1 MKNTQRKEKTARF
14 FPFATYNLTTY
25 NLTIYNQQTK
35 KESVHKESVHRFI
48 IDGIMQVAV

>member
-14 FPFATYNLTTY
+14 FPFATYSLTT
-25 NLTIYNQQTK
+25 YNQQTK